1 MPKIWGFDV
10 RTSLARLRYSK
21 DTAFIIEVCRWEVK
35 QQLGAFSP
43 ITLGWVLVHLFQDTW
58 IPYALATSIFRSF
71 CACVSTTFKTYNV
84 RYFSL
89 GSVSI
94 TGILFMS

>member
-43 ITLGWVLVHLFQDTW
+43 ITLGSTRVLVHLF
-58 IPYALATSIFRSF
+58 
-71 CACVSTTFKTYNV
+71 
-84 RYFSL
+84 
-89 GSVSI
+89 
-94 TGILFMS
+94 

>member
-1 MPKIWGFDV
+1 MPNILGFDV

-43 ITLGWVLVHLFQDTW
+43 ITLGSTFVLGYVDT
-58 IPYALATSIFRSF
+58 LRTSH
-71 CACVSTTFKTYNV
+71 
-84 RYFSL
+84 
-89 GSVSI
+89 
-94 TGILFMS
+94 